1 VTKGRPDPA
10 RTRAAARRAKGTSIT
25 MTTPLVTSHN
35 AGSQKLCGVPS
46 RHEISRALENT
57 FTVQEIVIRI
67 AA

>member
-1 VTKGRPDPA
+1 
-10 RTRAAARRAKGTSIT
+10 

-67 AA
+67 ATMA